1 MATIKIVKFKVRR
14 GTDAQRRVSRLDQ
27 GEFGFTTDTKRL
39 FIGNGILSGGY
50 VAGSKVH
57 PSIINPASLVNINA
71 EVGDLVIA
79 NNIFYQLTATDY
91 VNANSWANVGARLDG
106 EFLEYDVDNNI
117 TLKDGGITPDKFNSD
132 NILNGLKVDSG
143 NLQLDIDTTQ
153 FAISSNKLVLND
165 NSINENNLDSTS
177 FTNGITGGNGG
188 KIGIKFDSD
197 TLYLK
202 YGDTLSLSAL
212 PANSI
217 TFNSIDSSWIGDGL
231 VYDSPNSKI
240 KTVVKGVDLLSLSL
254 DISGRV
260 GLPEG
265 ITEDTKEMAHVH
277 VDKYGRIIALNTSI
291 HDTLSCVGTLDGPLN
306 ALSALFTGSPDQV
319 SLGGFDPAILQTQF
333 IAISSLGGVT
343 SQLYLTS
350 AGFITFEGE
359 TASRSEGKYVNRFAI
374 PIFAF

>member
-57 PSIINPASLVNINA
+57 PSIINPSSLVNINA
-71 EVGDLVIA
+71 EVGDLVVA
-79 NNIFYQLTATDY
+79 NNLFYQLTATDY
-91 VNANSWANVGARLDG
+91 SNANSWANVGTRLDS
-106 EFLEYDVDNNI
+106 EFFEYDVNNSI
-117 TLKDGGITPDKFNSD
+117 TLKDEGITPDKFNSD
-132 NILNGLKVDSG
+132 NILNGLKVESG
-143 NLQLDIDTTQ
+143 NLQLDFDTTQ
-153 FAISSNKLVLND
+153 FAISSNKLILND
-165 NSINENNLDSTS
+165 NSINEDVLNSSS

-188 KIGIKFDSD
+188 KIGIKFDSA

-217 TFNSIDSSWIGDGL
+217 TFTSLDSSWIGAGL
-231 VYDSPNSKI
+231 VYDLPNQQI
-240 KTVVKGVDLLSLSL
+240 KAVVKDVDLLSLSL

-260 GLPEG
+260 GLQG
-265 ITEDTKEMAHVH
+265 GLIDKTQEMAHVEM
-277 VDKYGRIIALNTSI
+277 DEYGRVLALNTSI
-291 HDTLSCVGTLDGPLN
+291 YDTLSCLSSADGASN
-306 ALSALFTGSPDQV
+306 ALSALFNGSPDQV
-319 SLGGFDPAILQTQF
+319 LSGWIPGINQTQF
-333 IAISSLGGVT
+333 LVASANSSGT
-343 SQLYLTS
+343 TYLYLTS
-350 AGFITFEGE
+350 AGFITFEGGVN
-359 TASRSEGKYVNRFAI
+359 ARQDGKYVNRFAV